1 MTFEPVAP
9 EGQESEVH
17 IPLEQLAAEVRQ
29 VLHGDAGEFLQTLL
43 LVSISRPKMLRL
55 AEEAEVPL
63 DAAGRVIDGICD
75 VASRFATIA
84 ENLYPQVI
92 TRDTLRTIQDRIDHN
107 VARLQQGHA
116 GSGCR

>member
-43 LVSISRPKMLRL
+43 LVSISRP
-55 AEEAEVPL
+55 
-63 DAAGRVIDGICD
+63 
-75 VASRFATIA
+75 
-84 ENLYPQVI
+84 
-92 TRDTLRTIQDRIDHN
+92 
-107 VARLQQGHA
+107 
-116 GSGCR
+116 